1 MPVDATPETFKQL
14 TSEGSVFVDFWGPR
28 CQPCLA
34 MMPTIKDLEED
45 AGGAV
50 RVVKVD
56 STQNRDVCRE
66 LRVFGLP
73 TYILMRDG
81 EELERLSGEVS
92 KQQVEEA
99 FVAKLAS
106 IHPQTASIGESL
118 SEKTGISEID
128 KRVLPFPEPR
138 RIRDREHVRHVIK
151 QPCLV
156 CGRRPPDPHHL
167 RFAQSRA
174 LGRKVSDEFTVPLC
188 RAHHREV
195 HRYGEKD
202 RGGGRRE

>member
-1 MPVDATPETFKQL
+1 MPVEATPQTYKDL

-34 MMPTIKDLEED
+34 MMPTIAKLEEE

-66 LRVFGLP
+66 VRVFGLP

-99 FVAKLAS
+99 FVMLKG
-106 IHPQTASIGESL
+106 GE
-118 SEKTGISEID
+118 
-128 KRVLPFPEPR
+128 
-138 RIRDREHVRHVIK
+138 
-151 QPCLV
+151 
-156 CGRRPPDPHHL
+156 
-167 RFAQSRA
+167 AA
-174 LGRKVSDEFTVPLC
+174 
-188 RAHHREV
+188 
-195 HRYGEKD
+195 
-202 RGGGRRE
+202 